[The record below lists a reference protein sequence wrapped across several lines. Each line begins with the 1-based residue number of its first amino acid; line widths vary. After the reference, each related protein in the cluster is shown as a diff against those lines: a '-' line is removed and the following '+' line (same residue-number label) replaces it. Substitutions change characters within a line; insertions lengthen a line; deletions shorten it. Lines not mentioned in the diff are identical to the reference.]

1 MRTHYEEIFE
11 NNRRWVAEHDAA
23 YFANIARDQQPGYLY
38 IGCSDSRVPANEITG
53 LHPGELFV
61 HRNIGNVLP
70 TVDVNSQAVIEYA
83 VVHLEVEHIIVCGH
97 YGCGGVA
104 AAMQP
109 KDLGLLNPWLRNI
122 RDVYRIHR
130 LELDAIGDERARFN
144 RLVELNVVE
153 QVINVMKNA
162 SVQLHYLRTGFPS
175 VHGWVYDLR
184 SGKLKDLDLD
194 VPALIEDIRKVYRLD
209 PRA

>member
-1 MRTHYEEIFE
+1 MRTNYQEIFE
-11 NNRRWVAEHDAA
+11 NNRRWVAEHDKG
-23 YFANIARDQQPGYLY
+23 YFSNLARDQQPGYLY

-61 HRNIGNVLP
+61 HRNIANVLP

-83 VVHLEVEHIIVCGH
+83 VSHLEVEHVVVCGH

-104 AAMQP
+104 SAMQP
-109 KDLGLLNPWLRNI
+109 KDLGILNPWLRNI
-122 RDVYRIHR
+122 RDVYRTHR
-130 LELDAIGDERARFN
+130 LELDAIASKAARYN

-162 SVQLHYLRTGFPS
+162 AVQLRYLRTGLPH
-175 VHGWVYDLR
+175 VHGWVYDLK
-184 SGKLKDLDLD
+184 SGKLKDLELD
-194 VPALIEDIRKVYRLD
+194 VPALLEDIQKVYRLD
-209 PRA
+209 PRG